1 MILSCN
7 LKKNN
12 IPRLIHHNWEFRVA
26 SDNDTDQLVGISEDL
41 YVHSRYYFDL
51 NFPREKVK
59 TFYQD
64 WVSKAIRGEFD
75 DLAYVLCIDGCPQAF
90 CTLRFNG
97 NESMIGLV
105 GVHSKYSGK
114 GLGKAVLENSLMKL
128 KDIGINKV
136 SVITQGRNYPAQRLY
151 QRVGFLIEK
160 SQVYYHLWI

>member
-1 MILSCN
+1 
-7 LKKNN
+7 
-12 IPRLIHHNWEFRVA
+12 
-26 SDNDTDQLVGISEDL
+26 
-41 YVHSRYYFDL
+41 
-51 NFPREKVK
+51 
-59 TFYQD
+59 
-64 WVSKAIRGEFD
+64 
-75 DLAYVLCIDGCPQAF
+75 
-90 CTLRFNG
+90 
-97 NESMIGLV
+97 MIGLV